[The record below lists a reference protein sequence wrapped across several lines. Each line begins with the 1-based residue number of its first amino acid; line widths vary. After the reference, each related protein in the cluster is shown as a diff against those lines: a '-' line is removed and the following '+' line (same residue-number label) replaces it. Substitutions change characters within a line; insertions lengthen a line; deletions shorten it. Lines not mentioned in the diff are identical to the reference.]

1 MIRTSNRRHKHAQTD
16 EQTNKPTVRTQAE
29 PTACEDT
36 IKPSLVSR
44 HPQLAS
50 LNTAEPS
57 RKYFNE
63 VKFGESTEFEEAL
76 QKKCP
81 KEIPEKKTLVSDMVT
96 NEAVY
101 VNLMNHASPPPGDV
115 IAGKERENGHVSSVK
130 ERENG
135 HVPSVKEREPTF
147 SSDSPTSS
155 NSTLTSQSNVT
166 KSAVETIG
174 KFF

>member
-16 EQTNKPTVRTQAE
+16 EQTSKHTVRTQAE

-44 HPQLAS
+44 HPQLAT
-50 LNTAEPS
+50 LNAAEPS

-63 VKFGESTEFEEAL
+63 VKFGESTEFEEAV
-76 QKKCP
+76 QKKCS
-81 KEIPEKKTLVSDMVT
+81 KEISEKKTLVSDVVT

-101 VNLMNHASPPPGDV
+101 VNLMNHASPPPSDV
-115 IAGKERENGHVSSVK
+115 IAGKERENGHVLSGK

-135 HVPSVKEREPTF
+135 HVVSGKEREPTF

-174 KFF
+174 SFS